1 MFRKRG
7 RLLCMILVALF
18 AGTAVAYAASHHRG
32 ARFTQTG
39 SATGDPV
46 LLGDTAVQSSSD
58 GGAGAS
64 EAFGYTAST
73 SGTAT
78 NANVY
83 LTSTGGVQVGLYADA
98 SGKPGA
104 LLDHGSVTTNAKGW
118 VSLPLNAGVQIT
130 AGTRYWLAIAANGS
144 KTVTYRD
151 MGTGGSTLDYSGSGL
166 ANPYKVSAQW
176 NSNPASVYVGG
187 TTGTTTSSTTSSTS
201 SQTTSTTTT
210 SSTTTTPTTSTTTST
225 TSTTPPTSA
234 CLGAPGSKTT
244 DYAALDACGYPSPN
258 TAGVPAGTV
267 LQTEATANLPAGAS
281 WSSGNLIIQGDN
293 VTVSNVEVDGN
304 VYVIGHNDTITR
316 SLINDNGFDQAVHED
331 GATTGLTI
339 TYTTIH
345 GGSSSSPGS
354 QGILGSP
361 GFTLDHDYIYHEVED
376 AEGSGITITNSYL
389 ISDGVV
395 NGGHNE
401 PIDID
406 DGSSPPNLIQ
416 HNTLLDPEGQTAAI
430 IVGGPYGI
438 IHDTTLDNNVVAGGG
453 WTIYCCD
460 ASPWGPTGAPVNTA
474 VTNNRFSRLYF
485 ANGGS
490 AGPFGD
496 LSNAT
501 TYTGNVWDDTNAP
514 VQ

>member
-1 MFRKRG
+1 MKRAHV
-7 RLLCMILVALF
+7 LALVLVALF
-18 AGTAVAYAASHHRG
+18 AGAATAFAASRHHRRVG
-32 ARFTQTG
+32 ASFVP
-39 SATGDPV
+39 AGDPV
-46 LLGDTAVQSSSD
+46 LLGSSSVQGTSDAVALALVRRLEYPRFGLGD
-58 GGAGAS
+58 GD
-64 EAFGYTAST
+64 EHI
-73 SGTAT
+73 
-78 NANVY
+78 NAY
-83 LTSTGGVQVGLYADA
+83 LTSTGGVRLGLYSDA
-98 SGKPGA
+98 ASRPGS
-104 LLDHGSVTTNAKGW
+104 LLDSASVTSNAKGW
-118 VSLPLNAGVQIT
+118 VSLPLTAGVQLT
-130 AGTRYWLAIAANGS
+130 AGTRYWLVIAANGS
-144 KTVTYRD
+144 KTVTYRG
-151 MGTGGSTLDYSGSGL
+151 MGAGGSNLDYSGSGL
-166 ANPYKVSAQW
+166 TSPYQVSGHWQ
-176 NSNPASVYVGG
+176 SNPASVYVGG
-187 TTGTTTSSTTSSTS
+187 TTTSSTS
-201 SQTTSTTTT
+201 STSSSSTSTTTT
-210 SSTTTTPTTSTTTST
+210 TTPTSTTSTTTTTPTTSTTTST
-225 TSTTPPTSA
+225 TTSPGVS
-234 CLGAPGSKTT
+234 CLGVPGSKTP
-244 DYAALDACGYPSPN
+244 DYAALDACGYPSPD

-281 WSSGNLIIQGDN
+281 WSSGNLIIQVDN

-304 VYVIGHNDTITR
+304 VYVIGHNDTITH
-316 SLINDNGFDQAVHED
+316 SLINDNGYDQAVHED

-460 ASPWGPTGAPVNTA
+460 ASPWGPTRRSGEHGRHETSH
-474 VTNNRFSRLYF
+474 RFLKACTSRM
-485 ANGGS
+485 
-490 AGPFGD
+490 
-496 LSNAT
+496 
-501 TYTGNVWDDTNAP
+501 VE
-514 VQ
+514 